1 MERHKTHKN
10 AIVEPLGEE
19 KPMDDSL
26 KKLLD
31 GGVRIALQRP
41 WHRIERGLRL
51 GRLRQFIDDVAP
63 QYHMIDKDKESFF
76 TFLQKSLDNKLLNT
90 IKVVDYDQ
98 ETERIRTIKG
108 LEIKRNQEGNLRWAF
123 SSKTV
128 KKEAG
133 TRKKKKPEPSVSTII
148 DPLSETKI
156 EEKMEQ

>member
-10 AIVEPLGEE
+10 AVVEPLGEE
-19 KPMDDSL
+19 KPTDDSL

-63 QYHMIDKDKESFF
+63 QYHMADKDKESFF

-123 SSKTV
+123 SSKTI

-148 DPLSETKI
+148 ESSETKI

>member
-19 KPMDDSL
+19 KSTDDSL

-51 GRLRQFIDDVAP
+51 GRLRQFIDDVAS
-63 QYHMIDKDKESFF
+63 QYHMTDKDKESFF

-148 DPLSETKI
+148 DPTETKI

>member
-1 MERHKTHKN
+1 
-10 AIVEPLGEE
+10 
-19 KPMDDSL
+19 MDDSL

-51 GRLRQFIDDVAP
+51 GRLRQFVDDVAP

-108 LEIKRNQEGNLRWAF
+108 LEIKRNLEGNLRWAF
-123 SSKTV
+123 SSKTI

-133 TRKKKKPEPSVSTII
+133 TRKKKKPEPSVSTVI
-148 DPLSETKI
+148 DPLPETKI

>member
-1 MERHKTHKN
+1 
-10 AIVEPLGEE
+10 
-19 KPMDDSL
+19 MDDSL

-51 GRLRQFIDDVAP
+51 GRLRQFVDDVAP

-108 LEIKRNQEGNLRWAF
+108 LEIKRNLEGNLRWAF
-123 SSKTV
+123 SSKTI

-133 TRKKKKPEPSVSTII
+133 TRKKKKSEPSVSTVI
-148 DPLSETKI
+148 DPLPETKI

>member
-1 MERHKTHKN
+1 
-10 AIVEPLGEE
+10 
-19 KPMDDSL
+19 MDDSL

-123 SSKTV
+123 SSKAV

-148 DPLSETKI
+148 ESSETKI